1 MSPAA
6 AVDTPD
12 LLSTFEAAKAGNDIE
27 GHEEA
32 RDVARDLVPGRWL
45 RRPAGAAVV
54 AALTL
59 LAVACSG
66 AGHSTSQ
73 VRPAAAAA
81 KASATAAA
89 AAVTVTPANG
99 VTDADPSVG
108 ITVTATR
115 GTLKNVIVHTSGDA
129 VSGRLG
135 QGGTVWHSQWAL
147 DVSQAYTVTATA
159 TGRGGGTAT
168 TTSTFRTL
176 TPSRTFTTEI
186 LEGYDQTYG
195 VGMPI
200 ILYFSQP
207 ITDKAAVERA
217 LQITASKPV
226 VGAWYWDDP
235 CNMAATCAYFR
246 PRSYWP
252 TGTTVSFT
260 GHLNGVQGAPGM
272 YGTHT
277 LTQTFDIGASLI
289 AIGNTATHRTQ
300 IYYNGKLR
308 YDWTISSG
316 RPGDD
321 TPDGSYLTIEKA
333 NPVLM
338 TGPGY
343 SLSVPWS
350 VRFTFSGDYYH
361 DAYWSVGE
369 QGFENVSH
377 GCVNLSPADAETY
390 YNLAVPGDPIT
401 IIGSPKAGTWDNG
414 WTEWFLSWPQY
425 LQGSGLHEA
434 VAAGPGGS
442 TFVNPSS
449 LPALTATAPLQ
460 TAPANNSAAG

>member
-1 MSPAA
+1 M
-6 AVDTPD
+6 
-12 LLSTFEAAKAGNDIE
+12 
-27 GHEEA
+27 
-32 RDVARDLVPGRWL
+32 
-45 RRPAGAAVV
+45 
-54 AALTL
+54 
-59 LAVACSG
+59 
-66 AGHSTSQ
+66 
-73 VRPAAAAA
+73 
-81 KASATAAA
+81 
-89 AAVTVTPANG
+89 
-99 VTDADPSVG
+99 
-108 ITVTATR
+108 TATR
-115 GTLKNVIVHTSGDA
+115 GTLKNVIVHTSGEA

-135 QGGTVWHSQWAL
+135 QGGKVWHSQWAL

-159 TGRGGGTAT
+159 TGSGGGTVT

-246 PRSYWP
+246 PRYYWP
-252 TGTTVSFT
+252 AGTTVSFT

-300 IYYNGKLR
+300 IYYDGKLR
-308 YDWTISSG
+308 YDWPISSG
-316 RPGDD
+316 RPGDA
-321 TPDGSYLTIEKA
+321 TPNGSYLTIEKE

-343 SLSVPWS
+343 SLEVPWS

-390 YNLAVPGDPIT
+390 YNLAVPGDPVT
-401 IIGSPKAGTWDNG
+401 IVGSPKAGTWDNG

-425 LQGSGLHEA
+425 LQGSALHEA
-434 VAAGPGGS
+434 VVAGPGGS

-449 LPALTATAPLQ
+449 LPASTATAPLQ